1 MQYLFMLESFIKIG
15 MKEDFLNLIKV
26 ICGKSVTVI
35 TITELSLILIASESL
50 AAFSWLNTSQEI
62 LNKKIKGI
70 RKERKNYA

>member
-50 AAFSWLNTSQEI
+50 ATFS
-62 LNKKIKGI
+62 
-70 RKERKNYA
+70 